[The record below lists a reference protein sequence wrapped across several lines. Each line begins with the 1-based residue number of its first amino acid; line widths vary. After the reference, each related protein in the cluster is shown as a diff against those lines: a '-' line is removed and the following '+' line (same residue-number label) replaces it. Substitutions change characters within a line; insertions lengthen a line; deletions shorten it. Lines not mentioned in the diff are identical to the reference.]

1 MNFLFMRNQI
11 YRIPTQ
17 LGALFLSWVIC
28 ASSAFAHQTG
38 NSYLTL
44 KEADGQFM
52 VELDFIVRDLGNLLQ
67 VPGQPL
73 TRRLGLTNW
82 QLCKYPSPK

>member
-1 MNFLFMRNQI
+1 MRNQI
-11 YRIPTQ
+11 YLVPAQ
-17 LGALFLSWVIC
+17 LGALFLSWAIC
-28 ASSAFAHQTG
+28 LSSAFAHQTG

-67 VPGQPL
+67 VPGQPSV
-73 TRRLGLTNW
+73 RRLRLRNW
-82 QLCKYPSPK
+82 QPCKYPSPK